1 MNALDLYAKI
11 EPLIG
16 FYEEYEEL
24 YEEYISLI
32 KTLHVEKILD
42 IGCGNGK
49 FLQLLQREN
58 YQAIGIDRSR
68 EMVRI
73 STSLGVDARNME
85 LGELKTSFD
94 CATAIGDVL
103 NYMTQK
109 ELIVFFK
116 EVSKILEKDAYFIA
130 DINTQNGFQEV
141 ADGLLIK
148 ENSEQFL
155 AIEADFDGQVLQ
167 TNMTLF
173 EKNREL
179 YKKYSNKILQF
190 YHPVEL
196 FEKFDGFTLVKKI
209 DISMFGDLDKT
220 ALVFKKV

>member
-16 FYEEYEEL
+16 FYEEYEAL
-24 YEEYISLI
+24 YEEYISVI

-155 AIEADFDGQVLQ
+155 AIEADFDGRVLQ
-167 TNMTLF
+167 THMTLF

-190 YHPVEL
+190 YHPIEL
-196 FEKFDGFTLVKKI
+196 FEGLDGFTLVKKI